1 MRVLSSRSH
10 QAPIDGA
17 QADGMRPGVKAAV
30 LLLVT
35 LPMLAYVV
43 GRLAVAPPDPVPRS
57 PVIIERSSIP
67 SPRPSPA
74 PGSPSGDRDDED
86 DDAEDGGVRVIKPS
100 PTRVGEDDA
109 EREPEGDDRT
119 DDDTDDGD
127 D

>member
-1 MRVLSSRSH
+1 
-10 QAPIDGA
+10 
-17 QADGMRPGVKAAV
+17 MRPGVKAAV

-43 GRLAVAPPDPVPRS
+43 GRLAVAPPDPAPRS
-57 PVIIERSSIP
+57 PVIIERSAIP
-67 SPRPSPA
+67 SPTPLPA
-74 PGSPSGDRDDED
+74 PASPYGDRDGDED
-86 DDAEDGGVRVIKPS
+86 DDAEDDGVRVIKPS
-100 PTRVGEDDA
+100 PTRVGEDDS